1 MVMAKKH
8 YGNLDIYGVVTVGA
22 DISASKYTLPHAIGS
37 QGDSIV
43 VVGGV
48 PVFTNVAPYVDIAQ
62 VSGGAQLVG
71 DVNFLID
78 AVNSISGAVDT
89 FAELLDTPKP
99 VSIVD
104 SHEGEI
110 IIVDPNASM
119 QAQKIKYSGV
129 VLSDLVYDVN
139 YLISVSGSQGGG
151 VGDITWATVA
161 AVSGGLDDRIYTLER
176 VVEDTNEPTGFVNRT
191 SSTLTY
197 DTTGAIFSIVGN
209 HDVYVDGVRMTKPSN
224 TFVMYPSYGTHFLK
238 YAYPGGAFNES
249 TTAWDLTHD
258 APIAYVFFNSS
269 LTDSFVGEERH
280 GITMD
285 GVTHSY
291 LHNTIGA
298 KYKSGLSLTGYGLNS
313 DIIADNKYGVTSG
326 SFYDED
332 IINNIPALPD
342 NGPYNIFY
350 KTGAL
355 GHWTWSKSEIYPYFI
370 NANVIR
376 YNENT
381 GSTWQ
386 LTNVP
391 TNGTWVNYYVLATN
405 SITPGFETII
415 IAGQTMHTSLSS
427 AEAESI
433 SNLDLTGLPF
443 QETVA
448 VAKVIHQRDNTFN
461 VANGYSR
468 IVEVTSLIGQSVTNQ
483 GIPSHNTLLGLQGGT
498 SDQRYHI
505 SQSQYT
511 DFIGKTEVAAISGGL
526 NTKIDSINLIGIG
539 TVTIVESPVNVFT
552 VSISADVGSG
562 PDVTEKL
569 IPIASALLPAISGA
583 DLSSRTTAGGM
594 IFDSVDFA
602 ASYEVAH
609 FNFPMSENFNL
620 GSTVYLKMKMIAG
633 AAGTADFL
641 VTFEDLSNTDNWT
654 TATGHTTIPF
664 THTFSG
670 AGVIENESITVTSPT
685 YHNIKQG
692 DLVIISV
699 RRVGGSLLGDAS
711 IVSMKLAW

>member
-1 MVMAKKH
+1 MAKKH

-22 DISASKYTLPHAIGS
+22 DISASQYTLPHAIGG
-37 QGDSIV
+37 QGDSLVI
-43 VVGGV
+43 VGGV

-62 VSGGAQLVG
+62 VSGGAQLVN
-71 DVNFLID
+71 DVTFVVNAI
-78 AVNSISGAVDT
+78 NSISGAVDT

-99 VSIVD
+99 INIVD

-110 IIVDPNASM
+110 VIVDPNASM

-129 VLSDLVYDVN
+129 VLSDLVADVN

-151 VGDITWATVA
+151 IGDITWATVA
-161 AVSGGLDDRIYTLER
+161 AVSGGLNDRIYTLER

-197 DTTGAIFSIVGN
+197 DTTGAIFSIVGS
-209 HDVYVDGVRMTKPSN
+209 HDVYVDGVRMTKGN
-224 TFVMYPSYGTHFLK
+224 DTYVIYPSYGTHYIK
-238 YAYPGGAFNES
+238 YAYPGGAFTES
-249 TTAWDLTHD
+249 TTPWDLTHD
-258 APIAYVFFNSS
+258 APIAYVFFNDS

-285 GVTHSY
+285 GITHEY
-291 LHNTIGA
+291 LHNTVGA
-298 KYKSGLSLTGYGLNS
+298 RYKSGFDVGGYTLDS
-313 DIIADNKYGVTSG
+313 DIVADNKYSVTSG
-326 SFYDED
+326 AFYDED
-332 IINNIPALPD
+332 IVNNVVELAAA
-342 NGPYNIFY
+342 GPYNIFY
-350 KTGAL
+350 KTGAS
-355 GHWTWSKSEIYPYFI
+355 GNWTWSKSEIYPYFI

-376 YNENT
+376 YNEYT

-386 LTNVP
+386 LTNIP
-391 TNGTWVNYYVLATN
+391 SNDTWVNYYVLATN
-405 SITPGFETII
+405 SITPNFGTVI
-415 IAGQTMHTSLSS
+415 IAGQYTHTSLSN
-427 AEAESI
+427 AQAESI
-433 SNLDLTGLPF
+433 ADLDLTGLPF
-443 QETVA
+443 KETITI
-448 VAKVIHQRDNTFN
+448 AKVTHRRDNTYN

-483 GIPSHNTLLGLQGGT
+483 GIPSHNSLLGIQGGN
-498 SDQRYHI
+498 SDERYHL
-505 SQSQYT
+505 SQDQYNGFV
-511 DFIGKTEVAAISGGL
+511 DRSEIASISGDL
-526 NTKIDSINLIGIG
+526 QTQLDSIVVTGLG
-539 TVTIVESPVNVFT
+539 TVTVVENPHNFFT

-654 TATGHTTIPF
+654 TASGHTTIPF
-664 THTFSG
+664 THVFSG
-670 AGVIENESITVTSPT
+670 AGIIEDETVTVTSPT